1 MSFPTAENA
10 GPSIMTVLAALLAA
24 HLAGMGA
31 FLAVPVLAPL
41 IGASAGLPPSLA
53 GLHTSL
59 VYAGT
64 LLSGP
69 LTGALILRHGA
80 VRLLQAALAVIAIG
94 LALATIGPAWAL
106 ALSALVCGIGHG
118 PLTPAGSQLLH
129 ARAPARRRSLI
140 FGIKQT
146 GVPAG
151 AALIG
156 VLAPVLAVAVGWRGA
171 ILAAALFGL
180 LVAAGLQPLRR
191 SMDAEADAARS
202 VSWRGALAS
211 LRLFRGHAP
220 LRAITIAASS
230 FGIGQFC
237 FSSFFVVFQV
247 EALGFDL
254 VAAGANLA
262 LAQVAGMVGRIGWGV
277 VADRLA
283 PAPVLRFLGAAIAG
297 SSLALAVATPAWP
310 AAAVAAAGIAMGA
323 TAIGWN
329 GVLLGETARLAPPG
343 QAGAATA
350 MLGVVFALVMLAAPS
365 LFSLL
370 VQLTGGYAAGFGL
383 CAAAGMVGAVAL
395 GPLARVGF
403 TRS

>member
-1 MSFPTAENA
+1 V
-10 GPSIMTVLAALLAA
+10 GTVLLALLAT

-41 IGASAGLPPSLA
+41 IGAASGLPPSLA

-59 VYAGT
+59 VYGGT
-64 LLSGP
+64 LVSGP
-69 LTGALILRHGA
+69 LTGALIARYGA
-80 VRLLQAALAVIAIG
+80 VRVLQACLGVIAAG
-94 LALATIGPAWAL
+94 LALATLGPIWAL
-106 ALSALVCGIGHG
+106 ALSAVVCGVGHG
-118 PLTPAGSQLLH
+118 PLTPSGSQILH

-156 VLAPVLAVAVGWRGA
+156 VVAPIAAVGLGWRGAVLAVAG
-171 ILAAALFGL
+171 FGL
-180 LVAAGLQPLRR
+180 AVALALGPLRR
-191 SMDAEADAARS
+191 GLDADADPRRP

-211 LRLFRGHAP
+211 LGLFRHDAA
-220 LRAITIAASS
+220 LRAITLAAAA
-230 FGIGQFC
+230 FGVGQFC

-247 EALGFDL
+247 EALGADL

-277 VADRLA
+277 LADRLA
-283 PAPVLRFLGAAIAG
+283 PAPVLRLLGVAIALV
-297 SSLALAVATPAWP
+297 SAALALAGPGWP
-310 AAAVAAAGIAMGA
+310 GAAVTAAGIAMGA

-329 GVLLGETARLAPPG
+329 GVLLAEAARLAPPG

-350 MLGVVFALVMLAAPS
+350 MLGVVFALAMLVAPS

-370 VQLTGGYAAGFGL
+370 VQATGGYAAGFGL
-383 CAAAGMVGAVAL
+383 CAAAGLAGAALLAPVARAGL
-395 GPLARVGF
+395 

>member
-1 MSFPTAENA
+1 MSSPTAEKP
-10 GPSIMTVLAALLAA
+10 GPSVLTVLAALLAV

-53 GLHTSL
+53 GLHTSI

-64 LLSGP
+64 LVSGP
-69 LTGALILRHGA
+69 LTGALILRYGA
-80 VRLLQAALAVIAIG
+80 VRLLQMALAVIAVG

-106 ALSALVCGIGHG
+106 ALSALVCGVGHG
-118 PLTPAGSQLLH
+118 PLTPAGSQVLH
-129 ARAPARRRSLI
+129 TRAPARRRSLI

-151 AALIG
+151 AAIIG
-156 VLAPVLAVAVGWRGA
+156 VLAPVLALAIGWRGS
-171 ILAAALFGL
+171 ILAVAVFGL

-191 SMDAEADAARS
+191 GMDAEADPTRPI
-202 VSWRGALAS
+202 SWRGALAS
-211 LRLFRGHAP
+211 LRLFRTDAP

-247 EALGFDL
+247 EALGYDL

-262 LAQVAGMVGRIGWGV
+262 LAQVAGVVGRVGWGV

-283 PAPVLRFLGAAIAG
+283 PAPVLRFLGAAIAA
-297 SSLALAVATPAWP
+297 SSMALAVATPSWP
-310 AAAVAAAGIAMGA
+310 PEAVAAAGIAMGA

-329 GVLLGETARLAPPG
+329 GVLLGEAARLAPPG

-370 VQLTGGYAAGFGL
+370 VQTTGGYAAGFGL
-383 CAAAGMVGAVAL
+383 CAAAGVVGALAL
-395 GPLARVGF
+395 GPMARAGI

>member
-1 MSFPTAENA
+1 
-10 GPSIMTVLAALLAA
+10 VLLALLAV

-31 FLAVPVLAPL
+31 FLVVPVLAPL

-53 GLHTSL
+53 GLHTSI

-64 LLSGP
+64 LASGP
-69 LTGALILRHGA
+69 LTGALIARYGA
-80 VRLLQAALAVIAIG
+80 VRLLQLSLAVIALG
-94 LALATIGPAWAL
+94 LALATLGPAWAL
-106 ALSALVCGIGHG
+106 ALSALVCGVGHG
-118 PLTPAGSQLLH
+118 PLTPAGSHVLH
-129 ARAPARRRSLI
+129 GRAPARRRSVI

-151 AALIG
+151 AAMIG
-156 VLAPVLAVAVGWRGA
+156 VLAPLLAVAAGWRGSV
-171 ILAAALFGL
+171 LAASGFGL
-180 LVAAGLQPLRR
+180 AVALGLQPLRR
-191 SMDAEADAARS
+191 GMDAEADPRRP
-202 VSWRGALAS
+202 VSWRGALDS
-211 LRLFRGHAP
+211 LGLFRTDAR
-220 LRAITIAASS
+220 LRAITIAASA

-247 EALGFDL
+247 EALGYEL

-262 LAQVAGMVGRIGWGV
+262 LAQVAGVVGRVGWGV

-283 PAPVLRFLGAAIAG
+283 PAPVLRFLGAAIAACAAG
-297 SSLALAVATPAWP
+297 LALAGPAWP
-310 AAAVAAAGIAMGA
+310 PAAISALGVAMGA

-329 GVLLGETARLAPPG
+329 GVLLGEAARLAPPG

-365 LFSLL
+365 TFSLL
-370 VQLTGGYAAGFGL
+370 VQASGGYAAGFGF
-383 CAAAGMVGAVAL
+383 CAAAGLLGGLAL
-395 GPLARVGF
+395 GPLARADL

>member
-1 MSFPTAENA
+1 MSVQTAETP
-10 GPSIMTVLAALLAA
+10 GPSVLTVLAALLAV

-53 GLHTSL
+53 GLHTSI

-64 LLSGP
+64 LASGP
-69 LTGALILRHGA
+69 LTGTLILRYGA
-80 VRLLQAALAVIAIG
+80 ARLLQMALAVIAVG

-106 ALSALVCGIGHG
+106 ALSALVCGVGHG
-118 PLTPAGSQLLH
+118 PLTPAGSHILH
-129 ARAPARRRSLI
+129 TRAPARRRSLI

-151 AALIG
+151 AAIIG
-156 VLAPVLAVAVGWRGA
+156 AAAPVLALVIGWRGA
-171 ILAAALFGL
+171 ILAVAAFGL
-180 LVAAGLQPLRR
+180 VVVAGLQKLRR
-191 SMDAEADAARS
+191 GMDAQADPRHP

-211 LRLFRGHAP
+211 LRLFRDHAP

-247 EALGFDL
+247 EALGYEL

-262 LAQVAGMVGRIGWGV
+262 LAQVAGVVGRVGWGV

-283 PAPVLRFLGAAIAG
+283 PAPVLRFLGAAIAA
-297 SSLALAVATPAWP
+297 SSMALAVAAPSWP
-310 AAAVAAAGIAMGA
+310 REAVAAAGIAMGA

-329 GVLLGETARLAPPG
+329 GVLLGEAARLAPPG

-370 VQLTGGYAAGFGL
+370 VQTTGGYAAGFGL
-383 CAAAGMVGAVAL
+383 CAAAGLAGALAL
-395 GPLARVGF
+395 GPPARTGF
-403 TRS
+403 TGS

>member
-1 MSFPTAENA
+1 MSSTHAEKP
-10 GPSIMTVLAALLAA
+10 GPGVITVLVALLAV

-53 GLHTSL
+53 GLHTSI

-64 LLSGP
+64 LVSGP
-69 LTGALILRHGA
+69 LTGALILRYGA
-80 VRLLQAALAVIAIG
+80 VRLLQVALAVIAVG
-94 LALATIGPAWAL
+94 LALATVGPAWAL
-106 ALSALVCGIGHG
+106 AASALVCGVGHG
-118 PLTPAGSQLLH
+118 PLTPAGSQVLH
-129 ARAPARRRSLI
+129 TRAPARRRSLI

-151 AALIG
+151 AAIIG
-156 VLAPVLAVAVGWRGA
+156 VAAPVLALAVGWRGA
-171 ILAAALFGL
+171 ILAVALFGL

-191 SMDAEADAARS
+191 GMDAEADPTRPI
-202 VSWRGALAS
+202 SWRGALAS
-211 LRLFRGHAP
+211 LRLFREHAP

-247 EALGFDL
+247 EALGYEL
-254 VAAGANLA
+254 VAAGAHLA
-262 LAQVAGMVGRIGWGV
+262 FAQVAGVIGRVGWGV

-283 PAPVLRFLGAAIAG
+283 PAPVLRFLGAAIAA
-297 SSLALAVATPAWP
+297 SSIALAVATPSWP
-310 AAAVAAAGIAMGA
+310 PAAVAVAGIAMGA

-365 LFSLL
+365 VFSLT
-370 VQLTGGYAAGFGL
+370 VQATGGYAAGFGL
-383 CAAAGMVGAVAL
+383 CAVAGVVGALAL
-395 GPLARVGF
+395 GPMARAGF

>member
-1 MSFPTAENA
+1 MSSPAHP
-10 GPSIMTVLAALLAA
+10 GPSVFTLLIALLAA

-31 FLAVPVLAPL
+31 LLAVPVLAPL
-41 IGASAGLPPSLA
+41 IGPAAGLPPALA
-53 GLHTSL
+53 GLHTSI

-69 LTGALILRHGA
+69 LTGVLILRHGA
-80 VRLLQAALAVIAIG
+80 VRLLQAALAVIAAG
-94 LALATIGPAWAL
+94 LAVAVLGTPWAL

-118 PLTPAGSQLLH
+118 PVTPASGQVLH
-129 ARAPARRRSLI
+129 ARAPPRRRSLV
-140 FGIKQT
+140 FSVKQT

-156 VLAPVLAVAVGWRGA
+156 VTAPLVALAVGWRGA
-171 ILAAALFGL
+171 LLAVAAVALAVAAALE
-180 LVAAGLQPLRR
+180 PLRR
-191 SMDAEADAARS
+191 GLDGEADPTRP
-202 VSWRGALAS
+202 VSWRGALDC
-211 LRLFRGHAP
+211 LRLFVTEPG
-220 LRAITIAASS
+220 LRAVTIAAAS

-247 EALGFDL
+247 EALGYDL

-262 LAQVAGMVGRIGWGV
+262 LAQLAGVAGRLGWGLL
-277 VADRLA
+277 ADRFA
-283 PAPVLRFLGAAIAG
+283 PLPVLRTIGAGIAAV
-297 SSLALAVATPAWP
+297 SVALALARPGWP
-310 AAAVAAAGIAMGA
+310 AAAMTAAGLAMGA

-329 GVLLGETARLAPPG
+329 GVLLAETARLAPPG

-365 LFSLL
+365 TFSLL
-370 VQLTGGYAAGFGL
+370 VQAGGGYAAGFGL
-383 CAAAGMVGAVAL
+383 CAFAGLVGAGVL
-395 GPLARVGF
+395 CSPGRPRL

>member
-1 MSFPTAENA
+1 MSPPSADRS
-10 GPSIMTVLAALLAA
+10 GPSVVTVLLALLAV

-31 FLAVPVLAPL
+31 FLTLPVLAPL
-41 IGASAGLPPSLA
+41 VAPSAGLPPSLA
-53 GLHTSL
+53 GLHTSI

-64 LLSGP
+64 LASGP
-69 LTGALILRHGA
+69 LTGTLIARYGA
-80 VRLLQAALAVIAIG
+80 VRLLQVSLVVIATG
-94 LALATIGPAWAL
+94 LAIATLGPAWAL
-106 ALSALVCGIGHG
+106 ALSALVCGVGHG
-118 PLTPAGSQLLH
+118 PLTPSGSQVLH

-156 VLAPVLAVAVGWRGA
+156 LAAPVIAISLGWRGA
-171 ILAAALFGL
+171 VL
-180 LVAAGLQPLRR
+180 LVAAFGLFVALTLAPLRR
-191 SMDAEADAARS
+191 TMDADADPTRPI
-202 VSWRGALAS
+202 SWRGMLDS
-211 LRLFRGHAP
+211 LGLFRRDPA
-220 LRAITIAASS
+220 LRAITIAASA

-247 EALGFDL
+247 EALGYEL

-262 LAQVAGMVGRIGWGV
+262 LAQLAGVVGRIGWGL
-277 VADRLA
+277 VADHLS
-283 PAPVLRFLGAAIAG
+283 PAPVLRLLGVSIAAA
-297 SSLALAVATPAWP
+297 SAALALAGPHWP
-310 AAAVAAAGIAMGA
+310 GAAVAAAGIAMGA

-329 GVLLGETARLAPPG
+329 GVLLGEAARLAPPG

-365 LFSLL
+365 AFSLL
-370 VQLTGGYAAGFGL
+370 VQTTGGYAAGFGF
-383 CAAAGMVGAVAL
+383 CAAAGLVGALVL
-395 GPLARVGF
+395 GPVARAGL

>member
-1 MSFPTAENA
+1 MSSLSTEKP
-10 GPSIMTVLAALLAA
+10 GPSVVTVLLALLAV

-53 GLHTSL
+53 GLHTSI

-64 LLSGP
+64 LVSGP
-69 LTGALILRHGA
+69 LTGALILRYGA
-80 VRLLQAALAVIAIG
+80 VRLLQVSLVVIAFG

-106 ALSALVCGIGHG
+106 ALSALVCGVGHG
-118 PLTPAGSQLLH
+118 PLTPAGSQVLH

-140 FGIKQT
+140 FGLKQT

-151 AALIG
+151 AAMIG
-156 VLAPVLAVAVGWRGA
+156 VSAPLLAVTIGWRGA
-171 ILAAALFGL
+171 ILAVVVFGMA
-180 LVAAGLQPLRR
+180 VAAGLQPLRR
-191 SMDAEADAARS
+191 EMDRDADPAQRI
-202 VSWRGALAS
+202 SWRGALDS
-211 LRLFRGHAP
+211 IRLFRTAPP

-247 EALGFDL
+247 EALGYDL
-254 VAAGANLA
+254 VAAGVNLA
-262 LAQVAGMVGRIGWGV
+262 LAQLAGVVGRVGWGV

-283 PAPVLRFLGAAIAG
+283 PAPVLRFLGAAIAA
-297 SSLALAVATPAWP
+297 SSMTLAVATPAWP
-310 AAAVAAAGIAMGA
+310 PTAVAAAGIAMGA

-329 GVLLGETARLAPPG
+329 GVLLGEAARLAPAG

-365 LFSLL
+365 AFSLL
-370 VQLTGGYAAGFGL
+370 VQATGGYAAGFGL
-383 CAAAGMVGAVAL
+383 CAAAGIVGALVL
-395 GPLARVGF
+395 GPMARASF